1 VSWVN
6 SVLRQFLPHGSTAQ
20 DAPAHIASKKVNSG
34 SNRWKRWV
42 LRPWNPGGDFL
53 LEGDVGQRLSALSLS
68 CQPLSRDVT
77 FKREKVST
85 AVVGPHNLLSWVPED
100 RGLEAPRK
108 EIVREVPTTHGC
120 TRKHSLPNSRLV
132 FTFAVGR

>member
-1 VSWVN
+1 MSWVN

-53 LEGDVGQRLSALSLS
+53 SLS
-68 CQPLSRDVT
+68 WAHRAAVLT
-77 FKREKVST
+77 AKREKES
-85 AVVGPHNLLSWVPED
+85 ED
-100 RGLEAPRK
+100 VFVLHRHRHHPPFENTPILGCLDSRHLRWPGL
-108 EIVREVPTTHGC
+108 
-120 TRKHSLPNSRLV
+120 
-132 FTFAVGR
+132 